1 MKLDEHLKIKIFLNK
16 KINQKLSKFQKHKV
30 KNYSFKDKKKYLYKN
45 LNNLI
50 LEYNSVLP
58 LSKKEILKKNLVQ
71 KKIRKKE
78 IELDREKINLHQK
91 KKQAKQKKNIYLKKK
106 NQENL
111 NLEQEILILEG
122 EYLNLDSEM
131 DFETE
136 ELINNNNKLKFKND
150 HNIQDLNY
158 KLRMKKYSKLEIE
171 NIRHSLEILKEENK
185 YIDEE
190 EEIKIIDIKKKYDN
204 LKKEYEIKKEIKIYD
219 LEENKKLELE
229 QFNVNNPR
237 IDEIED
243 YLNYLKS
250 KNFNI
255 KEEHELNKTIIEE
268 KELIQYKINQ
278 QLVILNNEI
287 KKEKKLKRYL
297 NQKNLNYNK
306 NIIKMNTDMSWKE
319 KKIDLFD
326 MIKSILDKNPKIKRE
341 IRMYKI

>member
-1 MKLDEHLKIKIFLNK
+1 M
-16 KINQKLSKFQKHKV
+16 
-30 KNYSFKDKKKYLYKN
+30 
-45 LNNLI
+45 
-50 LEYNSVLP
+50 
-58 LSKKEILKKNLVQ
+58 
-71 KKIRKKE
+71 
-78 IELDREKINLHQK
+78 
-91 KKQAKQKKNIYLKKK
+91 KKK

-136 ELINNNNKLKFKND
+136 ELINNNNKLKFKNV

-204 LKKEYEIKKEIKIYD
+204 LKKEYEIKKEMKIYD

-237 IDEIED
+237 INEIEE
-243 YLNYLKS
+243 YLNNLRGKHFNIEEEIKLNQLKIKERKIIDRKINRKLEILKS
-250 KNFNI
+250 K
-255 KEEHELNKTIIEE
+255 
-268 KELIQYKINQ
+268 
-278 QLVILNNEI
+278 I
-287 KKEKKLKRYL
+287 KKEEKLKKYL
-297 NQKNLNYNK
+297 NRKNLNYNK
-306 NIIKMNTDMSWKE
+306 NILNMNTDMSWKE
-319 KKIDLFD
+319 KKIDFFD
-326 MIKSILDKNPKIKRE
+326 MIKSILDENPKIKRE
-341 IRMYKI
+341 IRIYKI